1 MVVYTGAG
9 SSVFYGYE
17 SAFGAG
23 ATYNKVFGLNTR
35 VSSLSVTT
43 NRIELGLLGQV
54 EPTAFAYGQ
63 QQARMGVSFTFDSQ
77 TSHNIFQGI
86 YGEVS
91 SSKYP
96 ASLGE
101 GALGASPD
109 MVNKTLSAQIS
120 IETPSSTGA
129 GSDYGTGTHTK
140 MVRTLKGGII
150 NSLGITANI
159 GETINGNCDMTF
171 GKEETV
177 SNPATGSIVEQDTVG
192 VAGSP
197 YTFAHG
203 VFKVSDGSALQTLG
217 EVQSVDVTFNQNTE
231 LLYKLGSHY
240 ATDSFRKVLDVSGRF
255 KTSWKEGNHL
265 QHVLNQAIGTGYDTK
280 GGINQTSG
288 VSAELTFTSTEDSG
302 KEMKIEFKGISFG
315 DHTVTGLEPVEPV
328 FEELSFKAQ
337 AARVTYT
344 IA

>member
-9 SSVFYGYE
+9 ASVFYGYE

-35 VSSLSVTT
+35 VNSLSVTT
-43 NRIELGLLGQV
+43 NRIDLGLLGQV

-63 QQARMGVSFTFDSQ
+63 QQARMGVNFTFDSQ
-77 TSHNIFQGI
+77 TSHDIFKGI
-86 YGEVS
+86 YGTAS

-96 ASLGE
+96 ADLGE
-101 GALGASPD
+101 TKASVD
-109 MVNKTLSAQIS
+109 LVDKSIAAKIS
-120 IETPSSTGA
+120 IETPSTTGA

-140 MVRTLKGGII
+140 MERLLKGGVIQT
-150 NSLGITANI
+150 LGITANV
-159 GETINGNCDMTF
+159 GETVNGTCDLVF
-171 GKEETV
+171 GKEESVT
-177 SNPATGSIVEQDTVG
+177 NPSSGSITEQDTVA

-203 VFKVSDGSALQTLG
+203 VFKVSDGSALQTIG
-217 EVQSVDVTFNQNTE
+217 EVQSIDVNFNQNSE
-231 LLYKLGSHY
+231 LLYKIGSHY
-240 ATDSFRKVLDVSGRF
+240 ATDAFKKVLDVSGRF
-255 KTSWKEGNHL
+255 KTAWKEGNHL

-280 GGINQTSG
+280 GGINQHSG

-302 KEMKIEFKGISFG
+302 KSMKIEFKGLSFG

-328 FEELSFKAQ
+328 FEELSWKAQ

-344 IA
+344 VA